1 MGCSIAADRI
11 VIAQQTCGVIRK
23 VSGPIRAIYSLETS
37 QWCVSLGHG
46 NLCVIHC
53 FTNWLVDKMKLSL
66 RLERSTNSGSPR
78 FPQLRLWTRL
88 LSKPEN
94 LTSWLYTSPYP
105 MFHFAVWW
113 SYRFR
118 IGNVRN
124 STRFTFIIPLL
135 GKSDRNIQKKVNVS

>member
-78 FPQLRLWTRL
+78 FPQLGL
-88 LSKPEN
+88 
-94 LTSWLYTSPYP
+94 
-105 MFHFAVWW
+105 
-113 SYRFR
+113 
-118 IGNVRN
+118 
-124 STRFTFIIPLL
+124 
-135 GKSDRNIQKKVNVS
+135 